1 MRATFA
7 PALLSDRRVGGD
19 LGHHGVNDFLVQDI
33 GGIVD
38 MAKVIDGRAIAPG
51 DLLIGRPSTGS

>member
-19 LGHHGVNDFLVQDI
+19 FGNHCVDDILVQDI
-33 GGIVD
+33 GGVVE